1 MSDWIDWVVDAP
13 LNVLMVFVSALVIYA
28 ALLVCS
34 RLAGLRS
41 FSKLSGFDFP
51 VTVAFGSLLA
61 TVIATQNPPIVQGV
75 AALVALFSLQM
86 FFAQLRL
93 KFRWVEGLSTNTPRL
108 IMIGNEILHDQMAKA
123 KITQGDLLNKLRAA
137 NVLHRDQVLAVIAE
151 TTGDITVLHR
161 SSDAERFDPEMLDGV
176 IGAERFTEWAKDQ
189 PNISTNRRGAG
200 KLAGDDRKDRNR
212 RSRPA

>member
-1 MSDWIDWVVDAP
+1 M
-13 LNVLMVFVSALVIYA
+13 
-28 ALLVCS
+28 
-34 RLAGLRS
+34 
-41 FSKLSGFDFP
+41 
-51 VTVAFGSLLA
+51 
-61 TVIATQNPPIVQGV
+61 
-75 AALVALFSLQM
+75 
-86 FFAQLRL
+86 
-93 KFRWVEGLSTNTPRL
+93 EGLSTNTLRL

-176 IGAERFTEWAKDQ
+176 IGAEQFTDWAKDQ
-189 PNISTNRRGAG
+189 PNISTNRRRAG

>member
-1 MSDWIDWVVDAP
+1 MSDWMGWIVDTPFDVVM
-13 LNVLMVFVSALVIYA
+13 VLASAVVIYA
-28 ALLVCS
+28 TLLVLS

-51 VTVAFGSLLA
+51 VTVAFGSVLA
-61 TVIATQNPPIVQGV
+61 TVIATKNPPMVQGV
-75 AALVALFSLQM
+75 AALAALFGLQM
-86 FFAQLRL
+86 LFAFLRL

-108 IMIGNEILHDQMAKA
+108 IMIGNDILHDQMAKA
-123 KITQGDLLNKLRAA
+123 KITHGDLLNKLRSA

-176 IGAERFTEWAKDQ
+176 IGADRFADWAKDQ
-189 PNISTNRRGAG
+189 PNISTHSTVGA
-200 KLAGDDRKDRNR
+200 KLDGDDTPDRNR
-212 RSRPA
+212 